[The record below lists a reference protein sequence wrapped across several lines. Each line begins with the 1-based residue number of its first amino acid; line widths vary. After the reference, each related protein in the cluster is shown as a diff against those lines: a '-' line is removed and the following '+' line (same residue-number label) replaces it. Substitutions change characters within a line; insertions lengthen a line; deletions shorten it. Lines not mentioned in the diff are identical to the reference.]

1 MHSVFSGLG
10 VDNALLPTGV
20 DILCSVYYLAEKR
33 KGRYICRPGVDGGD

>member
-20 DILCSVYYLAEKR
+20 DIQCPVYLAEESQV
-33 KGRYICRPGVDGGD
+33 RYICRPGVDGGD